1 MWREHSV
8 ISSLI
13 QQILTQGPTSGRH
26 SSLSWRQSALLIP
39 QNLYLC
45 VRGVGDRK
53 QIEAQVNQWSVKP
66 DPPTWTETSQG
77 VRKKAGGGGV
87 GQGKRC
93 GQRAQ
98 GFPGQGD
105 WEFLMQ
111 DRALG
116 CFRTNNEKPVEGFV
130 ADLATFWQEPIL
142 VAFRSDQ
149 RRKIQEPEP

>member
-1 MWREHSV
+1 MNRDFAGSKEK
-8 ISSLI
+8 
-13 QQILTQGPTSGRH
+13 
-26 SSLSWRQSALLIP
+26 SW
-39 QNLYLC
+39 
-45 VRGVGDRK
+45 
-53 QIEAQVNQWSVKP
+53 
-66 DPPTWTETSQG
+66 
-77 VRKKAGGGGV
+77 GGGGAGV

-130 ADLATFWQEPIL
+130 ADLATF
-142 VAFRSDQ
+142 
-149 RRKIQEPEP
+149 